1 MSKREREKAKARRE
15 ARAAMGPQATLRW
28 LRMSPRKVRLVVDT
42 IRGEDVEKALN
53 VLHFSPKAAAKPLAK
68 LLQSAVA
75 NAEVKGDLDL
85 DKLYVYK
92 ATVDEGSTWR
102 RFRPRAQGRATRIRK
117 RTSHITLE
125 LAERS

>member
-15 ARAAMGPQATLRW
+15 ARAALGPRATLRW

-53 VLHFSPKAAAKPLAK
+53 VLHFSPKAAAKPLQK

-75 NAEVKGDLDL
+75 NAEGKGDLDL
-85 DKLYVYK
+85 DKLYIYK
-92 ATVDEGSTWR
+92 AIVDEGSTWR

>member
-1 MSKREREKAKARRE
+1 MSKREREKAKVRRE
-15 ARAAMGPQATLRW
+15 ARAALGPRATLRW
-28 LRMSPRKVRLVVDT
+28 LRMSPRKVRLVIDT

-53 VLHFSPKAAAKPLAK
+53 VLHFSPKAAAAPLAK
-68 LLQSAVA
+68 LLQSALA
-75 NAEVKGDLDL
+75 NAEGKGELDL

-92 ATVDEGSTWR
+92 AIVDEGSTWR

>member
-1 MSKREREKAKARRE
+1 
-15 ARAAMGPQATLRW
+15 
-28 LRMSPRKVRLVVDT
+28 MSPRKVRLVVDT

-53 VLHFSPKAAAKPLAK
+53 LLHFSPKAASNPLAK

-92 ATVDEGSTWR
+92 AIVDEGSTWR

-117 RTSHITLE
+117 RTSHVTLE

>member
-1 MSKREREKAKARRE
+1 MATREREKAKARRE

-42 IRGEDVEKALN
+42 IRGVDVEKALN
-53 VLHFSPKAAAKPLAK
+53 VLHFSPKAAAKPLSK

-75 NAEVKGDLDL
+75 NAEGKGDLDL

-92 ATVDEGSTWR
+92 AIVDEGSTWR